1 MDDALVST
9 ETLVRLRLKGFKL
22 SVDDFGTG
30 YSSLLRLK
38 QLPFTEIKIDKS
50 FVANVHGSRDDAA
63 ITKAIIQLARSLDL
77 RCVIEGAETQQA
89 IDYAAG
95 LGCDEAQGYF
105 ISKPLASAQLEAFLK
120 TWQWRKNALAA
131 KPAEPLSVVQA
142 AGDQSA

>member
-1 MDDALVST
+1 MDDELVSR

-50 FVANVHGSRDDAA
+50 FVTNLHGSRDDAA

-89 IDYAAG
+89 IDYAAR

-105 ISKPLASAQLEAFLK
+105 ISKPIASAQLDAFMK
-120 TWQWRKNALAA
+120 TWQWRKNALAP
-131 KPAEPLSVVQA
+131 KVVEPSPAIQA
-142 AGDQSA
+142 ASDQSA